1 MPAMDAD
8 PATAFPL
15 VFLPLISFAIS
26 VFTSTGGVSGAFL
39 LLPFQVSV
47 LGLTAPSVSAT
58 NQLYNVVAIPGG
70 VARYLREGRLVW
82 PLTWVVVAGTLP
94 GVLVGAL
101 VRVVYLPDPRSFKTF
116 ASLVLLY
123 IGGRMIRDMLSKK
136 AAKGMTA
143 ERRFAQLVS
152 ERRRLGGSATTG
164 DPLPR
169 VEVRHVSWKR
179 LAYEFHGE
187 VHEVSTAGIAALSL
201 AVGVVGGIYGI
212 GGGAIMAP
220 FLVSVFGLP
229 VYTVAGAAL
238 AGTLV
243 TSVAGVVFYQSIA
256 PLFPHL
262 DVAPVWGIGLLLG
275 LGGLAGTYSGAR
287 LQKHLPAS
295 FIKWML
301 VLIIVATAALYLV
314 QGLR

>member
-1 MPAMDAD
+1 MDAD
-8 PATAFPL
+8 AATAFPL
-15 VFLPLISFAIS
+15 ALLPLVSFAIS

-47 LGLTAPSVSAT
+47 LGLSSPSVSAT

-94 GVLVGAL
+94 GVLAGAL
-101 VRVVYLPDPRSFKTF
+101 IRVVYLPDPQSFKTF

-123 IGGRMIRDMLSKK
+123 IGGRMIRDMLSRR
-136 AAKGMTA
+136 AANPTSA
-143 ERRFAQLVS
+143 EKRFADLVG
-152 ERRRLGGSATTG
+152 ERSRRKEPLGGG
-164 DPLPR
+164 DAMPR
-169 VEVRHVSWKR
+169 VEVRHASWR
-179 LAYEFHGE
+179 RIAFEFHGE
-187 VHEVSTAGIAALSL
+187 IHQVSTPGVATLSL

-243 TSVAGVVFYQSIA
+243 TSVAGVAFYQLLA
-256 PLFPHL
+256 PYVPHL

-275 LGGLAGTYSGAR
+275 IGGLAGTYIGAR
-287 LQKHLPAS
+287 LQKHLPAAL
-295 FIKWML
+295 IKWML
-301 VLIIVATAALYLV
+301 VLIIVATATLYLV

>member
-8 PATAFPL
+8 PAAAFPL
-15 VFLPLISFAIS
+15 AFLPLISFAIS
-26 VFTSTGGVSGAFL
+26 VFTSTAGVSGAFL

-123 IGGRMIRDMLSKK
+123 IGGRMIRDMLSKR
-136 AAKGMTA
+136 ASKGMTA

-169 VEVRHVSWKR
+169 VEVRHVSWR
-179 LAYEFHGE
+179 RISYEFHGD

-201 AVGVVGGIYGI
+201 AVGVIGGIYGI

-287 LQKHLPAS
+287 LQTHLPAS
-295 FIKWML
+295 LIKWML

>member
-15 VFLPLISFAIS
+15 ALLPLISFAIS

-101 VRVVYLPDPRSFKTF
+101 IRVVYLPDPRSFKTF

-123 IGGRMIRDMLSKK
+123 IGGRMIRDLLSKRAVK
-136 AAKGMTA
+136 AIDA
-143 ERRFAQLVS
+143 ERRFARLVS
-152 ERRRLGGSATTG
+152 ERRRLGASLSPG

-169 VEVRHVSWKR
+169 VEVRQFSWQR
-179 LAYEFHGE
+179 IAFEFHGE
-187 VHEVSTAGIAALSL
+187 VHEVSTAGIALLSL

-229 VYTVAGAAL
+229 VYTVAGASL

-256 PLFPHL
+256 PFFPHL
-262 DVAPVWGIGLLLG
+262 EVAPVWGVGLLLG
-275 LGGLAGTYSGAR
+275 VGGLAGTYSGAR

-295 FIKWML
+295 VIKWML
-301 VLIIVATAALYLV
+301 VLIIIATAALYLV

>member
-1 MPAMDAD
+1 MTPMSAD
-8 PATAFPL
+8 PVSVFPL
-15 VFLPLISFAIS
+15 ALLPLVSFAIS

-82 PLTWVVVAGTLP
+82 PLTLVVVAGTLP

-101 VRVVYLPDPRSFKTF
+101 VRVVYLPDPRAFKSF

-123 IGGRMIRDMLSKK
+123 IGGMMIRDMLSKRATK
-136 AAKGMTA
+136 ADSA
-143 ERRFAQLVS
+143 ERRFAQLVT
-152 ERRRLGGSATTG
+152 ERRRQGGSLGAG
-164 DPLPR
+164 DSLPR
-169 VEVRHVSWKR
+169 VVVRHVSWKR
-179 LAYEFHGE
+179 IAFEFHGD
-187 VHEVSTAGIAALSL
+187 VHEVSTVGIASLSL

-243 TSVAGVVFYQSIA
+243 TSVAGVAFYQWIA
-256 PLFPHL
+256 PFFPHL
-262 DVAPVWGIGLLLG
+262 DVAPVWKIGLLLG

-301 VLIIVATAALYLV
+301 VLIIVSTASLYLV